1 MHPSSLDN
9 MEKCKGYLQHITKD
23 LGTDLD
29 ILDVGGRQIPG
40 KESERSYRKIFEDV
54 TKNYYICDIAEGP
67 NVTHLM
73 TGEYE
78 FPFEDNSI
86 DLIVCGQVLEHVK
99 NPFKSVAEMK
109 RVLKPDHYMILIAPS
124 TGKRHDSIDCW
135 RFMDDSFK
143 AIAEDVGLK
152 VVVDYIDKTAP
163 DQRSARWQDHVFIGK
178 KNESN

>member
-1 MHPSSLDN
+1 
-9 MEKCKGYLQHITKD
+9 
-23 LGTDLD
+23 
-29 ILDVGGRQIPG
+29 
-40 KESERSYRKIFEDV
+40 
-54 TKNYYICDIAEGP
+54 
-67 NVTHLM
+67 M

-152 VVVDYIDKTAP
+152 VVVDYIDKTAL